1 MDVVYG
7 LIPMMLI
14 FGFLV
19 VLVFIWMAKSG
30 HFDDL
35 DGDAH
40 SIFMDDEDDIDAH
53 QNPHQDAKKPAGD
66 HETRSAQGLDTN
78 SDVVSSDAHNKPHKN
93 TDDGQA
99 VQQAHQSQGTQK
111 RHPSSQ

>member
-19 VLVFIWMAKSG
+19 VVVFIWMAKTG

-35 DGDAH
+35 DGAANR
-40 SIFMDDEDDIDAH
+40 IFMDDDYPEERPVK
-53 QNPHQDAKKPAGD
+53 Q
-66 HETRSAQGLDTN
+66 ETKVETQTKESGE
-78 SDVVSSDAHNKPHKN
+78 N
-93 TDDGQA
+93 TDKETA
-99 VQQAHQSQGTQK
+99 VKTEK
-111 RHPSSQ
+111 TD